1 MSETNNCCRKK
12 FKVEKKANF
21 AIKIADNVKR
31 SKLNM
36 KTVLSTTKK
45 SEIASTYMFKT
56 DAYLIVGAINH
67 LYIAMDKVRAQHMN
81 QKLIIQQEFQYTSYQ
96 IETEMPKGIRTYQQ
110 KNLLHSILNHVI
122 KLIELVSLPLT
133 KI

>member
-1 MSETNNCCRKK
+1 MSKTNNCYRKK
-12 FKVEKKANF
+12 FKVEKNANF

-36 KTVLSTTKK
+36 KTVLPTLTN

-67 LYIAMDKVRAQHMN
+67 LYNAMDKVRAQHLN
-81 QKLIIQQEFQYTSYQ
+81 QKLII
-96 IETEMPKGIRTYQQ
+96 
-110 KNLLHSILNHVI
+110 
-122 KLIELVSLPLT
+122 
-133 KI
+133 